1 MRREVCEREGDEE
14 HDVGNWVKVV
24 VVVVDV
30 EDTQGDVDEDR

>member
-1 MRREVCEREGDEE
+1 MEVKVRREGDEV

-24 VVVVDV
+24 GVVDV

>member
-24 VVVVDV
+24 VVDV
-30 EDTQGDVDEDR
+30 EEDIEDDVEEDR

>member
-1 MRREVCEREGDEE
+1 MEVKVRREGDEE
-14 HDVGNWVKVV
+14 HDDVGNWVKVV